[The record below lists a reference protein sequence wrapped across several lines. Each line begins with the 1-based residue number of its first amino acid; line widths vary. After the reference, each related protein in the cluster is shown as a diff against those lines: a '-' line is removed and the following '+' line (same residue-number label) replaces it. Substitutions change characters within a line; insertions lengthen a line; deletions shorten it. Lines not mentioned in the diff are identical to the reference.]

1 MSPPGALGDNASS
14 ADGPWTRMAKALIA
28 RPNRGHVAVAALC
41 GLLAFGL
48 VAQVHETSR
57 TGGLQTA
64 RIDDLLGILS
74 DLDNRADRLRGEI
87 ADLQQ
92 SEQRLRSGSGQDQAA
107 LAEARARARTLGI
120 LTGTVAARGP
130 GIVLTISDPRGS
142 VNADVVVDAIE
153 ELRDA
158 GAEAMQLSGVR
169 VVASTYVVN
178 ATGGG
183 LDVDGTR
190 IVAPYHL
197 AVIGNPRT
205 LSGALGIPG
214 GVLDTVAGQRGAK
227 ATVVQSPAVTVSAL
241 RPLQTPR
248 YARPTRSP
256 SG

>member
-1 MSPPGALGDNASS
+1 MIATPSTERPDAGEGVWPRLRHALTS
-14 ADGPWTRMAKALIA
+14 

-41 GLLAFGL
+41 GVLAFAM
-48 VAQVHETSR
+48 VAQVHATSS
-57 TGGLQTA
+57 TGGLQSA

-92 SEQRLRSGSGQDQAA
+92 SEQQLRSGSGQDQAA
-107 LAEARARARTLGI
+107 LREARARARTLGI

-130 GIVLTISDPRGS
+130 GIVLTVADPRGS
-142 VNADVVVDAIE
+142 VNADIIVDAIE

-178 ATGGG
+178 DPAGG
-183 LDVDGTR
+183 LDVDGERVT
-190 IVAPYHL
+190 APYRL

-214 GVLDTVAGQRGAK
+214 GVLDTVSGQRGAR
-227 ATVVQSPAVTVSAL
+227 ATVVQSPVVTVSAL
-241 RPLQTPR
+241 RALQTPR
-248 YARPTRSP
+248 YARPTPSP